1 MIVQIKLHEQQISR
15 IVEMT
20 KILYQD
26 IIIDVYYDEKDSIF
40 LIQQKDNN
48 NNRIHW
54 YELLINH
61 LVPGIYMFGL
71 EEFCLNIEC
80 WLENKQSTHLVD
92 IVYERFEQHIKRI
105 IEKT

>member
-1 MIVQIKLHEQQISR
+1 MIIPIKLEEQHVDKL
-15 IVEMT
+15 VEMT

-26 IIIDVYYDEKDSIF
+26 LILDVYYDKEKSIF
-40 LIQQKDNN
+40 LIRQNKANLEK
-48 NNRIHW
+48 IHW

-80 WLENKQSTHLVD
+80 WIENKQSAHLVD
-92 IVYERFEQHIKRI
+92 IVYERFEQHIKKI